1 MFKGQMTLTS
11 RSMAIQ
17 QINVN
22 KIYSIIHWI
31 EIYPLESVIHP
42 STNWYLGLV
51 VQRVF
56 STIHCINLCLVDKH
70 LQSVPCYR
78 LDRVYPLDSLI
89 HPYNNKGLGCAK
101 YCESMTRSLID
112 FTTTKKEKMLPR
124 NKSTHQ
130 A

>member
-31 EIYPLESVIHP
+31 EIYLLESVIHP
-42 STNWYLGLV
+42 STNWYLGPV

-56 STIHCINLCLVDKH
+56 SYIHCINLCLVDKH

-101 YCESMTRSLID
+101 YCESMTWSLID
-112 FTTTKKEKMLPR
+112 FTATKKEKMLPC